1 MTVDPGAQRGREVAL
16 AARDLGAAYDGAAI
30 WDHATF
36 AIAPGE
42 FVAVLGPNGAGKST
56 LFRLILGQLRPAR
69 GRLEV
74 LGSAPRRGNPRIGY
88 VPQRRTIDVD
98 LPVRGRDLV
107 KLGVDGHRPGV
118 ELPGPAKAA
127 ADRRVEAAIRAV
139 HAEAYADRRVGR
151 LSGGEQQRLS
161 LAQALVGNPQLLL
174 LDEPLASLDLRN
186 QIDMASLVADL
197 ARRQGLTVMLIAH
210 DVNPLLNLIDRV
222 LYVAHGQAA
231 IGTPGEMIT
240 SETLTRLYGAEV
252 EVLSDRHGHL
262 YVVGLEDEIAHP
274 HGAAP

>member
-1 MTVDPGAQRGREVAL
+1 MSSAAI
-16 AARDLGAAYDGAAI
+16 AARDLAAGYDGARI
-30 WDHATF
+30 WQGATF
-36 AIAPGE
+36 EIAQGE
-42 FVAVLGPNGAGKST
+42 FIAVLGPNGAGKST
-56 LFRLILGQLRPAR
+56 LFRIILGLLRPAA
-69 GRLEV
+69 GSLQV
-74 LGSAPRRGNPRIGY
+74 LGGAPRRGDARIGY

-107 KLGVDGHRPGV
+107 KLGVDGHRLGIEV
-118 ELPGPAKAA
+118 PGPARVA
-127 ADRRVEAAIRAV
+127 ADRRVAEAIHAVRAD
-139 HAEAYADRRVGR
+139 AYADRRVGR

-161 LAQALVGNPQLLL
+161 LAQALVGKPEILL

-186 QIDMASLVADL
+186 QIGMAALVADL
-197 ARRQGLTVMLIAH
+197 ARQQGLTVLLIAH

-222 LYVAHGQAA
+222 LYVAHGQTA
-231 IGTPGEMIT
+231 IGKPGEMIT

-252 EVLSDRHGHL
+252 EVLRDRHGHL